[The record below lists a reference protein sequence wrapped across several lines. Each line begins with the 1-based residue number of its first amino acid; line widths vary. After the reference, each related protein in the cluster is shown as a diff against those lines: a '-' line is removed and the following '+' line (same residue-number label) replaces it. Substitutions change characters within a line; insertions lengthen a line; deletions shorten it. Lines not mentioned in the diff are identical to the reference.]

1 MSAERLRLAA
11 TLIEQSPPGQVS
23 DVLRDLRVILED
35 ESDAVQQYLLD
46 HLRNYNLEHL
56 QTICLPGTNEQ
67 SILCKAAVLPQP
79 GLGPA
84 QERYVDPRAK
94 QSFLFDHVTHEMTDI
109 EGYII
114 PAEDEALRSALQSSL
129 EAYLKDHFASS
140 NSACAVFSS
149 TPPDVPVSAV
159 STIASEDAEEEEKA
173 VRELDN
179 ASEVQSEETPEAVTA
194 EEKETS
200 QEPTA
205 TETRATPTSTA
216 ESTTL
221 ESADNSKTPDVEV
234 TPGNSLV
241 EAMTQT
247 MASVVTAVEETV
259 LGERPADESTK
270 TAEAEDVSDS
280 TGSVQQKPVPAEATE
295 TAEGKENDT
304 VDSLQTQTIPE
315 IVEPGKTDSDV
326 QSESAPLPNPTY
338 TMAIV
343 GNKYN
348 TQNFW
353 TGQWRS
359 LYTVDPKVG
368 SIEGKIQVDVHYFEN
383 GNVQLA
389 AKEDVSLSV
398 EANANNLPSAIITAI
413 AKNEQ
418 AYQLKLNAT
427 YDDLG
432 EKNFRSLRR
441 ALPITRQ
448 RVEWEKIAAYKAGGG
463 QLSK

>member
-1 MSAERLRLAA
+1 M
-11 TLIEQSPPGQVS
+11 
-23 DVLRDLRVILED
+23 
-35 ESDAVQQYLLD
+35 
-46 HLRNYNLEHL
+46 
-56 QTICLPGTNEQ
+56 
-67 SILCKAAVLPQP
+67 
-79 GLGPA
+79 
-84 QERYVDPRAK
+84 
-94 QSFLFDHVTHEMTDI
+94 
-109 EGYII
+109 
-114 PAEDEALRSALQSSL
+114 
-129 EAYLKDHFASS
+129 
-140 NSACAVFSS
+140 
-149 TPPDVPVSAV
+149 

-179 ASEVQSEETPEAVTA
+179 ASEVQSEETPEVVTA

-200 QEPTA
+200 QEPTT
-205 TETRATPTSTA
+205 TETRATPSLTA

-259 LGERPADESTK
+259 LGERPADESTR

-315 IVEPGKTDSDV
+315 IVEPGNTDSDV

-353 TGQWRS
+353 
-359 LYTVDPKVG
+359 
-368 SIEGKIQVDVHYFEN
+368 
-383 GNVQLA
+383 
-389 AKEDVSLSV
+389 
-398 EANANNLPSAIITAI
+398 
-413 AKNEQ
+413 
-418 AYQLKLNAT
+418 
-427 YDDLG
+427 
-432 EKNFRSLRR
+432 
-441 ALPITRQ
+441 
-448 RVEWEKIAAYKAGGG
+448 
-463 QLSK
+463 

>member
-1 MSAERLRLAA
+1 M
-11 TLIEQSPPGQVS
+11 
-23 DVLRDLRVILED
+23 
-35 ESDAVQQYLLD
+35 
-46 HLRNYNLEHL
+46 
-56 QTICLPGTNEQ
+56 
-67 SILCKAAVLPQP
+67 
-79 GLGPA
+79 
-84 QERYVDPRAK
+84 
-94 QSFLFDHVTHEMTDI
+94 
-109 EGYII
+109 
-114 PAEDEALRSALQSSL
+114 
-129 EAYLKDHFASS
+129 
-140 NSACAVFSS
+140 
-149 TPPDVPVSAV
+149 

-179 ASEVQSEETPEAVTA
+179 ASEVQSEETPEVVTA

-259 LGERPADESTK
+259 LGERPADET
-270 TAEAEDVSDS
+270 TTTEEAEDVSDS

-353 TGQWRS
+353 
-359 LYTVDPKVG
+359 
-368 SIEGKIQVDVHYFEN
+368 
-383 GNVQLA
+383 
-389 AKEDVSLSV
+389 
-398 EANANNLPSAIITAI
+398 
-413 AKNEQ
+413 
-418 AYQLKLNAT
+418 
-427 YDDLG
+427 
-432 EKNFRSLRR
+432 
-441 ALPITRQ
+441 
-448 RVEWEKIAAYKAGGG
+448 
-463 QLSK
+463 